1 MMADKR
7 RDNFQRPK
15 NKKRKGNAVTFSQ
28 LTLHKLGWLEWVAIV
43 IGIWFF
49 VFPRPYI
56 LLFSVLLALP
66 IIGLILNGLYKP
78 SIISLVEI
86 TKDKDGDNKY
96 DVADFID
103 IPAWVMLI
111 RVLLDFEFESFYSLI
126 IPGAISFA
134 GVLILL
140 FFTHKRIG
148 NTSRSKTWIYLSLIS
163 NICLYSY
170 AGTYGANCVYD
181 NSTPKVY
188 ETTVLDKHTY
198 RSSKG
203 GTRYYL
209 TVAPWG
215 HHYDKEDIKVSSDQ
229 YRETDIDETVKIDY
243 KEGLFGIPWYYV
255 KKK

>member
-1 MMADKR
+1 MIMKKR
-7 RDNFQRPK
+7 RDHFQRPK
-15 NKKRKGNAVTFSQ
+15 NKTGKGNAVTFSQ
-28 LTLHKLGWLEWVAIV
+28 LTLHKLDWLEWVAI
-43 IGIWFF
+43 GISLWFLF
-49 VFPRPYI
+49 YPMPYI
-56 LLFSVLLALP
+56 FLFSTLLAIP
-66 IIGLILNGLYKP
+66 IIGLLLNGISKP
-78 SIISLVEI
+78 SIASLVEI

-103 IPAWVMLI
+103 FPAWVLLI

-134 GVLILL
+134 SVLILL
-140 FFTHKRIG
+140 FFTHKRIN
-148 NTSRSKTWIYLSLIS
+148 NTSRSKTWIYLSLVF

-188 ETTVLDKHTY
+188 ETTLLNKHAY

-203 GTRYYL
+203 GTRYYF

-215 HHYDKEDIKVSSDQ
+215 HHYDKEDIKVSFTQ
-229 YRETDIDETVKIDY
+229 YYETDIDETVKIDY
-243 KEGLFGIPWYYV
+243 KEGLLGIPWYYV
-255 KKK
+255 EKK